1 MPPAFVLSQD
11 QTLKLDCPNT
21 SIWMI
26 ARLKFSIHELSSRP
40 KSWNS
45 DSFQDSLRRAFY
57 FLHRTTFIRTSPPTN
72 PFHNILQF
80 QTARPKSFV
89 SKPSDN
95 KRQQCRR
102 RVWGLYAGHHP
113 VSNPKNRKIEFLR
126 TFFFSLVLAS
136 LPRFQTAL
144 IKNGFSKHS
153 EAVSSQY
160 DSYKARQNEPCL
172 HLLLASAYADVTNRS
187 Q

>member
-1 MPPAFVLSQD
+1 MLFIFCTGRHSYEHRHPRIPFI
-11 QTLKLDCPNT
+11 T
-21 SIWMI
+21 SYNF
-26 ARLKFSIHELSSRP
+26 K
-40 KSWNS
+40 
-45 DSFQDSLRRAFY
+45 QRA
-57 FLHRTTFIRTSPPTN
+57 
-72 PFHNILQF
+72 Q
-80 QTARPKSFV
+80 KSFV

-144 IKNGFSKHS
+144 IKNCFSKHS
-153 EAVSSQY
+153 EAVSGQC

-172 HLLLASAYADVTNRS
+172 HLLLASAYADVTNRP